1 MKRKLIVLL
10 TIPLLLASCG
20 KKEEVEEN
28 NTPEYKIQES
38 YDNKSNLRSKERKV
52 SEDDGDTLTVTQN
65 GKKVTINTNDYYS
78 SDARML
84 EPGDAWVVTGY
95 YRISVNSTKPANTT
109 SVVVSYNVENL
120 SKEAKK
126 FIPKT
131 VVDQDFNV
139 LELEDDKNVP
149 TVQAGEKAKDIKVTY
164 KLKQPNVEKL
174 QVIFSQQITDSQKED
189 AVFTSL
195 FEK

>member
-20 KKEEVEEN
+20 KKEEAEEN

-109 SVVVSYNVENL
+109 SVIVSYNVENL

-131 VVDQDFNV
+131 IVDQDFNV

-149 TVQAGEKAKDIKVTY
+149 TVQAGEKIKDIKVTY

>member
-10 TIPLLLASCG
+10 TIPLLMASCG
-20 KKEEVEEN
+20 KKEEAGKD

-52 SEDDGDTLTVTQN
+52 SEDDGDKLTVTQN

-139 LELEDDKNVP
+139 LEPMDDKAVP
-149 TVQAGEKAKDIKVTY
+149 TIQAGEKVKDIKVTY
-164 KLKQPNVEKL
+164 KLKQPNIDKL

>member
-20 KKEEVEEN
+20 KKEEARKD

-52 SEDDGDTLTVTQN
+52 SEDDGDKLTVTQN

-139 LELEDDKNVP
+139 LEPMDDKAVP
-149 TVQAGEKAKDIKVTY
+149 TIQAGEKVKDIKVTY
-164 KLKQPNVEKL
+164 KLKQPNIDKL

>member
-10 TIPLLLASCG
+10 TIPLLMASCG
-20 KKEEVEEN
+20 KKEEAEKD

-52 SEDDGDTLTVTQN
+52 SEDDGDKLTVTQN

-139 LELEDDKNVP
+139 LEPMDDKAVP
-149 TVQAGEKAKDIKVTY
+149 TIQAGEKVKDIKVTY
-164 KLKQPNVEKL
+164 KLKQPNIDKL

>member
-20 KKEEVEEN
+20 KKEEAEEN

>member
-10 TIPLLLASCG
+10 TIPLLMASCG
-20 KKEEVEEN
+20 KKEEAEKD

-38 YDNKSNLRSKERKV
+38 YDNKSNLRTKERKV
-52 SEDDGDTLTVTQN
+52 SEDDGDKLTVTQN

-109 SVVVSYNVENL
+109 SIVVSYNVENL

-139 LELEDDKNVP
+139 LEPMDDKAVP
-149 TVQAGEKAKDIKVTY
+149 TIQAGEKVKDIKVTY
-164 KLKQPNVEKL
+164 KLKQPNVDKL

>member
-10 TIPLLLASCG
+10 TIPLLMASCG
-20 KKEEVEEN
+20 KKEEAEKD

-38 YDNKSNLRSKERKV
+38 YDNKSNLRTKERKV
-52 SEDDGDTLTVTQN
+52 SEDDGDKLTVTQN

-139 LELEDDKNVP
+139 LEPMDDKAVP
-149 TVQAGEKAKDIKVTY
+149 TIQAGEKVKDIKVTY
-164 KLKQPNVEKL
+164 KLKQPNVDKL